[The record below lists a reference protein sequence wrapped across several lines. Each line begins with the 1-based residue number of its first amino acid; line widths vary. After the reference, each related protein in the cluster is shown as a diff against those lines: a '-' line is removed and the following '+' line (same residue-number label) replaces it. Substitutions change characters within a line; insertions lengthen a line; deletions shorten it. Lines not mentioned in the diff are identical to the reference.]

1 GRGRMPPC
9 GVRKDE
15 RAAALGH
22 GGADPL
28 GQLAA
33 EALVLALSLE
43 EEGRHYQARASHHE
57 DRDRGLVLD
66 FTTVRQ
72 NAGAAAAEDGARAG
86 DATDRVEE
94 LVGTLV
100 GIPGDE
106 DKGEIGVVR
115 PAPPRGLAGGS

>member
-33 EALVLALSLE
+33 EVLVLALSLE

-57 DRDRGLVLD
+57 DRDRGLGPD

-72 NAGAAAAEDGARAG
+72 KAGAAAAEHGARAG
-86 DATDRVEE
+86 DATDRVAA
-94 LVGTLV
+94 LVGA
-100 GIPGDE
+100 PA
-106 DKGEIGVVR
+106 GV
-115 PAPPRGLAGGS
+115 A